1 MFALRFDQD
10 IVQVSK
16 IRDVDFTPVHHD
28 VLTQMQYQA
37 GRLILPDP
45 RWHSQYLGEGE
56 EKAVFCVCDENQRV
70 FAVELIDERHYLNG
84 RFVTGTYFFD
94 KRIPALNHV
103 KAHADSEFGLMFTGL
118 VKVRE
123 FAHGYEWGRF
133 QFDPRRKT
141 ALDIPLTAFLQ
152 SVFMSQFRHY
162 QSHYRD
168 VHDRNVL
175 FEIRDF
181 HQPGVPLLI
190 KTWTSQL
197 AAVKIGLQPIDV
209 R

>member
-1 MFALRFDQD
+1 MMTLQFGN
-10 IVQVSK
+10 QVIPVTK
-16 IRDVDFTPVHHD
+16 IGEADFTPAHHD
-28 VLTQMQYQA
+28 
-37 GRLILPDP
+37 ILSHMEYKEGTLAFPDP

-56 EKAVFCVCDENQRV
+56 EKAVFCVCDESQRI

-84 RFVTGTYFFD
+84 RFVSGTYFFD
-94 KRIPALNHV
+94 KRIPALSHV

-118 VKVRE
+118 IKVRE

-133 QFDPRRKT
+133 QFDPYRKT
-141 ALDIPLTAFLQ
+141 ALDIPLTIFLQ
-152 SVFMSQFRHY
+152 SMFMSQFRHY

-181 HQPGVPLLI
+181 HQPGVPVLI
-190 KTWTSQL
+190 KTWTGQL